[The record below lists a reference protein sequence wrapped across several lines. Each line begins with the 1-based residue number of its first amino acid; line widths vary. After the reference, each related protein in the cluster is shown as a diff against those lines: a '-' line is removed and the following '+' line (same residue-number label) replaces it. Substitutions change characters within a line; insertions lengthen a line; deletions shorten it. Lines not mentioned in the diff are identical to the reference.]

1 MKKILALVAV
11 VAMVAAMA
19 TACGNKT
26 TSSSVGSSTS
36 VSESKYSEKENFGST
51 DVLPISFMLISLYS
65 DCRY

>member
-26 TSSSVGSSTS
+26 TISSVGSSTS
-36 VSESKYSEKENFGST
+36 VSESK
-51 DVLPISFMLISLYS
+51 
-65 DCRY
+65 

>member
-19 TACGNKT
+19 TAYGNNT

-36 VSESKYSEKENFGST
+36 VSESK
-51 DVLPISFMLISLYS
+51 
-65 DCRY
+65 